1 MIMTDMVQKENTVG
15 LYLHVPFCVAKCRYC
30 DFYSAAAPR
39 EVMSRYAKVLAK
51 ELKSRAPLARGL
63 TVDTVYI
70 GGGTPT
76 LLAPADIAHLLD
88 TVRQH
93 YTLDPAPE
101 VTVECNPQSFK
112 AGIFEALLGAGVN
125 RLSIG
130 LQSSNDRELLALGRP
145 HDMAAFVSTYRA
157 AREAGF
163 QNINVD
169 IMFGIPHQTRES
181 LGHTLNTVL
190 AYAPEHI
197 SAYGLRVEEGTPFW
211 QERHTLPIADEDTVA
226 DMQLTV
232 AEVLGGAGFEHYE
245 VSNYARAGYRS
256 RHNMRY
262 WLGKPYL
269 GFGPAAHSFFDG
281 VRYEAPC
288 DTGGYIRAV
297 EEGNFSALQLNAHRI
312 TPHEAMEE
320 YVMLR
325 MRLFEGIEEKD
336 FSARFG
342 ISFEEVYGNVENL
355 IRGGLLTKKAGR
367 IAFTEQGM
375 YVLNAILSEWLD
387 FKP

>member
-1 MIMTDMVQKENTVG
+1 M
-15 LYLHVPFCVAKCRYC
+15 
-30 DFYSAAAPR
+30 
-39 EVMSRYAKVLAK
+39 
-51 ELKSRAPLARGL
+51 
-63 TVDTVYI
+63 
-70 GGGTPT
+70 
-76 LLAPADIAHLLD
+76 
-88 TVRQH
+88 
-93 YTLDPAPE
+93 
-101 VTVECNPQSFK
+101 
-112 AGIFEALLGAGVN
+112 
-125 RLSIG
+125 
-130 LQSSNDRELLALGRP
+130 
-145 HDMAAFVSTYRA
+145 
-157 AREAGF
+157 
-163 QNINVD
+163 
-169 IMFGIPHQTRES
+169 
-181 LGHTLNTVL
+181 
-190 AYAPEHI
+190 
-197 SAYGLRVEEGTPFW
+197 
-211 QERHTLPIADEDTVA
+211 PIADEDTVA

-232 AEVLGGAGFEHYE
+232 AHVLGSAGYEHYE

-342 ISFEEVYGNVENL
+342 ISFEEVYGNAENL

-375 YVLNAILSEWLD
+375 YVSNAILSEWLD

>member
-1 MIMTDMVQKENTVG
+1 MTDMLQKENTVG

-51 ELKSRAPLARGL
+51 ELESRAPLARGL

-88 TVRQH
+88 TARQH

-112 AGIFEALLGAGVN
+112 AGSFEALLGAGVN

-181 LGHTLNTVL
+181 LACTLQTVL

-197 SAYGLRVEEGTPFW
+197 SAYGLRVEKGTPFW

-232 AEVLGGAGFEHYE
+232 AHVLGSAGYEHYE
-245 VSNYARAGYRS
+245 VSNYAREGYRS

-288 DTGGYIRAV
+288 DTGGYVRAV

-355 IRGGLLTKKAGR
+355 IRGGLLVKKAGR

-375 YVLNAILSEWLD
+375 YVSNAILSEWLD